1 VLRYLHNA
9 LTIGQNDRGRDDH
22 LLITPGRPGELHPE
36 PPTDPDVNL
45 AIHPARATQRTLP
58 PSSKTRS
65 SSGCPLLRSRAPLV
79 GASLLSTSWLIHSI
93 ACSAMPS
100 SNRFGD
106 HSQVNST
113 KSSTYGATFN
123 VFPAFGGS
131 GSSADELGTSYE
143 SRYRPE
149 QNKKRYSECPL
160 LPSAAC
166 LRSRKAIDGGS
177 AEGVS
182 RG

>member
-9 LTIGQNDRGRDDH
+9 LTIGQNDRGRDDN

-45 AIHPARATQRTLP
+45 SIHPARATQRTLP

-79 GASLLSTSWLIHSI
+79 GSSLLSASWLIHSI

-113 KSSTYGATFN
+113 KSSTYGRLSMYSLRSAAPAAPPTNSGPATR
-123 VFPAFGGS
+123 
-131 GSSADELGTSYE
+131 ADIA
-143 SRYRPE
+143 
-149 QNKKRYSECPL
+149 QNKTKSVIPNVLCFPQRL
-160 LPSAAC
+160 AC
-166 LRSRKAIDGGS
+166 LQGRQ
-177 AEGVS
+177 
-182 RG
+182 